1 MLDGRPLPGLGEG
14 EHDGVAVLYAR
25 RGGPDAADD
34 RLVGLVDADAAPAR
48 LGVVT
53 SDRRLAARVRALGAG
68 VEGASA
74 LLARLDELDGTPRR

>member
-34 RLVGLVDADAAPAR
+34 RLVELVDADAAPAR

-68 VEGASA
+68 VVGASA